1 MELFEVANTSDR
13 TEGGGNMSVNASGPL
28 VCVVDDDSLVRES
41 VEGLLRGEGFHVRTF
56 ESAESFLDHARREPP
71 VCMIVDLRLPGISGL
86 DLHRELSRG
95 GAAAPTILLTAHGD
109 IPTSVRA
116 MKAGVLDFL
125 TKPFD
130 DGDLIAA
137 TRRAVSRRFP
147 APLADRAVRIG
158 GIVGESRALQA
169 VLQLIE
175 LVADTDAT
183 VLITGE
189 SGTGKDLVARAIHE
203 RSRRR
208 GAPFVRVNC
217 GSIPESLFES
227 ELFGYV
233 KGAFTGAVND
243 RTGRVA
249 AAQGGTLMLDEI
261 GEVPLAMQPKL
272 LHVLQDKEFERVG
285 ETRARKVD
293 VRIVAATNR
302 DLAAEV
308 EAGRF
313 RSDLFYRLNVFPI
326 ENPPLRDRR
335 DDIPLLVEHFI
346 RVSARRLRREPPRL
360 TEVALR
366 QLISRDWPG
375 NIRELENV
383 IERAI
388 ILAHD
393 GPLRFESGPAAATT
407 QPTSPSDPLPSLS
420 RAATQKRERDAIVT
434 ALDRSGGRVSGPG
447 GAAELLGMKTSTLF
461 SRMTVL
467 GLRHRSS

>member
-1 MELFEVANTSDR
+1 MSTSVAR
-13 TEGGGNMSVNASGPL
+13 PL
-28 VCVVDDDSLVRES
+28 VCVVDDDSQVRES
-41 VEGLLRGEGFHVRTF
+41 VEGLLRVEGFHVDTF
-56 ESAESFLDHARREPP
+56 ESAERFLDRPRQEPP
-71 VCMIVDLRLPGISGL
+71 ACLIADLSLPGMSGL
-86 DLHRELSRG
+86 DLHLELTRTG
-95 GAAAPTILLTAHGD
+95 MEAPTMLMTAHGD

-130 DGDLIAA
+130 DDDLLAA
-137 TRRAVSRRFP
+137 VRRAVSGRF
-147 APLADRAVRIG
+147 RAQSAASTIRIG
-158 GIVGESRALQA
+158 GIVGESEALQA
-169 VLQLIE
+169 VLQQIE

-208 GAPFVRVNC
+208 NAPFVRVNC

-227 ELFGYV
+227 ELFGHV
-233 KGAFTGAVND
+233 RGAFTGALTD
-243 RTGRVA
+243 RTGRFG

-272 LHVLQDKEFERVG
+272 LHVLQEKEFERVG
-285 ETRARKVD
+285 ETRARKID

-313 RSDLFYRLNVFPI
+313 RGDLFYRLNVFPI

-335 DDIPLLVEHFI
+335 EDIPLLAEHFI
-346 RVSARRLRREPPRL
+346 RASARRLHRELPRL
-360 TEVALR
+360 SEAALR
-366 QLISRDWPG
+366 QLVTRDWPG
-375 NIRELENV
+375 NIREMENM

-388 ILAHD
+388 ILARN
-393 GPLRFESGPAAATT
+393 GQLRFEPGPAVATP
-407 QPTSPSDPLPSLS
+407 QSPSASSSPLLSLS
-420 RAATQKRERDAIVT
+420 RAAMEKHQRDAIIA
-434 ALDRSGGRVSGPG
+434 ALERSGGRVSGPR

-467 GLRHRSS
+467 GLRQRSA